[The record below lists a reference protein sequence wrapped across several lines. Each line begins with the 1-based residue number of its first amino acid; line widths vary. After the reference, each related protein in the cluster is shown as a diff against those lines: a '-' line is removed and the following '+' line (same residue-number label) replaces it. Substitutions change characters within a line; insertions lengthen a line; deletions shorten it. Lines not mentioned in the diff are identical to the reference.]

1 MTTRP
6 SDRLLFRLI
15 LAAALAAGCWFYH
28 RGGWA
33 QASRLAAIY
42 AFCEPVSP
50 DCGRFTIDRFIDPAA
65 PEKNGDWA
73 FCNGHYY
80 SNKAPGSFLPGILLY
95 LPLFPLLRGLFG
107 YPFPEG
113 VRVFAE
119 ILLNFVCSGL
129 WAALGAAWF
138 YRLLRRLACS
148 QRRASLFSLAFAFA
162 APMTA
167 YCTMMWGHPM
177 AAACTV
183 FALYALTVPGRRGA
197 IRSGFWI
204 GCAVLADY
212 LCAVFLPV
220 FPFLLGGRHDW
231 KRCGWWLAGGM
242 LPALFFGYYHWKC
255 FGTPFTLATLWNNPQ
270 FLDPEAAAG
279 VSRGFSLAVL
289 FKLLVGTRFGWLV
302 QMPVMLTPLL
312 LLKRGAR
319 PILPVRWI
327 AAALWCIGAALLVN
341 ASFNGWHGGATAC
354 ARYLIPSV
362 PFWVLLAA
370 AVPYRSAASR
380 GFLAAALAVSAV
392 NMAAITMTMPLFFH
406 FYDWQYL
413 LQPPFLKKSW
423 CYHPLRFFDRPP
435 LASGLLLLAVLAPLL
450 WRMARQLR
458 LGALLRR
465 ALPWRLAIVPF
476 SLAAG
481 AFLAWV
487 FAACAPYGEGD
498 AALTAAALAADRA
511 DILPPANAFYPWL
524 AGLLSHD
531 PAIQL
536 AIMGFAAALV
546 LGWGLM
552 RLAAQLGRPMAER
565 IALAAAL
572 SPLLVFIFTFTGA
585 GRFLLA
591 GIALSIAAAFLPAR
605 PLPSPGRK
613 WVVVVGIVF
622 GAALWI
628 AVLTAGRGTPTLS
641 AQYRLAR
648 ETAGL
653 RRQTGYP
660 VLNTIPFYENRRDIY
675 DRLCE
680 LALENG
686 DAIRYDVPPAASG
699 VIVLEETAERRLTYR
714 LELTPLT
721 E

>member
-1 MTTRP
+1 MRP

-73 FCNGHYY
+73 FRNGHYY

-113 VRVFAE
+113 VRIFAE
-119 ILLNFVCSGL
+119 ILLNFVGSGL
-129 WAALGAAWF
+129 WTALGAAWF

-148 QRRASLFSLAFAFA
+148 QRRAALFSLVFAFA
-162 APMTA
+162 TPMTA
-167 YCTMMWGHPM
+167 YSTMPWGHPM

-183 FALYALTVPGRRGA
+183 FALYALTTRGRRGA
-197 IRSGFWI
+197 VWSGFWI

-220 FPFLLGGRHDW
+220 FPFLVGGREKW
-231 KRCGWWLAGGM
+231 KRCGWWLLGGV
-242 LPALFFGYYHWKC
+242 LPALFFGYYHWRC

-279 VSRGFSLAVL
+279 VGAGLSVAVL

-312 LLKRGAR
+312 LLKRGTR
-319 PILPVRWI
+319 PLLPAKWI
-327 AAALWCIGAALLVN
+327 AAALWCIGAALCVN

-362 PFWVLLAA
+362 PFWMLLAA
-370 AVPYRSAASR
+370 AVPYRSAGSR

-406 FYDWQYL
+406 FYDWRYL
-413 LQPPFLKKSW
+413 VQPPLLKKSW
-423 CYHPLRFFDRPP
+423 TYHPLRCFDLPP

-458 LGALLRR
+458 LASLLRR
-465 ALPWRLAIVPF
+465 AFHWSLPIAPAV
-476 SLAAG
+476 LAAG
-481 AFLAWV
+481 ALIAWGLA
-487 FAACAPYGEGD
+487 ARASYGETETS
-498 AALTAAALAADRA
+498 LTAAALAADRA
-511 DILPPANAFYPWL
+511 DILPPANASYPWL

-531 PAIQL
+531 PVIQL
-536 AIMGFAAALV
+536 AIMGLAAALV
-546 LGWGLM
+546 FGWGLA
-552 RLAAQLGRPMAER
+552 RLAARLGRPMSER

-572 SPLLVFIFTFTGA
+572 SPLLVLIFTFSGA
-585 GRFLLA
+585 GWFLLA
-591 GIALSIAAAFLPAR
+591 GVLLVIAAALVPAR
-605 PLPSPGRK
+605 PLPSAGRK
-613 WVVVVGIVF
+613 WVVFAGVAL
-622 GAALWI
+622 GAALWL
-628 AVLTAGRGTPTLS
+628 AVLTAGRPTPPLF

-648 ETAGL
+648 ETAEL

-660 VLNTIPFYENRRDIY
+660 VLNRIPFYRERRAVY
-675 DRLCE
+675 ETLCE
-680 LALENG
+680 LALANG
-686 DAIRYDVPPAASG
+686 DAVRYDVPPAAAG
-699 VIVLEETAERRLTYR
+699 IIVLEETAAHRLTYQ
-714 LELTPLT
+714 LSLTPLT
-721 E
+721 K